1 MVAESIALSIRFRTN
16 ALSMIHGSLQKKAR
30 AALQNSSELRDD
42 ELEPAAGYVRET
54 GEGPSD
60 SPEKEETAPSVEQ
73 PRPVA
78 KYSTSKRSSN
88 IESDAQREKK
98 KERRLANE
106 IRRLG

>member
-1 MVAESIALSIRFRTN
+1 MV
-16 ALSMIHGSLQKKAR
+16 
-30 AALQNSSELRDD
+30 QNSSELRDD

-78 KYSTSKRSSN
+78 KYSTSKRNSN
-88 IESDAQREKK
+88 IEPDAQREKK